1 MDIKEIRTIIK
12 NNPDVLSTHEK
23 ARAFLADVFLN
34 DQMRINVMMNAYDVG
49 IIEAIKKPTSFTI
62 NQIISGIESRYGVS
76 EVRAKEAVEI
86 WISILSQDDHDIE
99 YQIRKEGTVASE
111 GATSTSSAHRPQSLN
126 LHASN
131 ATVNST
137 QQNNSNSTQVA
148 SASVKQTQK
157 VGQPNVLRQNPSSN
171 MAQPVSNGVHPTL
184 PQQPTTQK
192 QTPTTVN
199 TPPSLSAAAYTTNV
213 QQVQQTVTQNNLP
226 TNATI
231 QNAQAKRSKS
241 ATIVTII
248 SVVTGVGILLIV
260 GLVGFSVSKLL
271 KAKSEAIAQSEREES
286 RAIAKS
292 EREESIALAE
302 SERKESIAMSESE
315 AAASRAASS
324 ETTNNSTAT
333 NSNTTKY
340 IEQNFEGL
348 SFEVPADSLIE
359 YNRDNPDESFAQSML
374 IEFNSESSYIM
385 IFSIDLSEKDIEI
398 DASKEEEQVQ
408 TTRQKY
414 LENQGATNINTFET
428 NFDGMFV
435 GGAYCQLNSMPTE
448 MYVFL
453 SKDYSKIYIVLF
465 QVYNSEKYTTDD
477 VQSFDRF
484 YYSIK
489 IS

>member
-1 MDIKEIRTIIK
+1 MNIIEIRTIIK

-286 RAIAKS
+286 RAIARS
-292 EREESIALAE
+292 EREEAE
-302 SERKESIAMSESE
+302 QSTSRTT
-315 AAASRAASS
+315 ASATSK
-324 ETTNNSTAT
+324 NNS
-333 NSNTTKY
+333 NY
-340 IEQNFEGL
+340 ITRNFEGL
-348 SFEVPADSLIE
+348 SFEIPSASVTTRLDKSQNDIFSDALAIGFPSDS
-359 YNRDNPDESFAQSML
+359 SG
-374 IEFNSESSYIM
+374 IM
-385 IFSIDLSEKDIEI
+385 IFSYSIDSIEKDIEVN
-398 DASKEEEQVQ
+398 ASTEEYFV
-408 TTRQKY
+408 KCM
-414 LENQGATNINTFET
+414 LEGYFDDQGATSVQRFDSRV
-428 NFDGMFV
+428 DGMV
-435 GGAYCQLNSMPTE
+435 AACAICNIGSMPSE
-448 MYVFL
+448 IFIFC
-453 SKDYSKIYIVLF
+453 SKDYSKLYLVLF
-465 QVYNSEKYTTDD
+465 QVYNISNYTTVDED
-477 VQSFDRF
+477 TFNYFID
-484 YYSIK
+484 SITIK
-489 IS
+489 H